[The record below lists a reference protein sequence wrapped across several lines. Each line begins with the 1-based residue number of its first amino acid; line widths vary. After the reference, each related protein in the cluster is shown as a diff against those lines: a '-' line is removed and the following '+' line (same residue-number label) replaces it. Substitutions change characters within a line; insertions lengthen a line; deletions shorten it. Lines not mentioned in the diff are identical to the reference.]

1 MGKNSQRMAFQV
13 DVSTLPSKFSTIFTT
28 LSFPL
33 WLHHCSNS
41 SSNCWQSESESL
53 ETSEDAH
60 IPAISA
66 AFFRTSTASSIPAL
80 TFATRF
86 SPVPALPDTSL
97 LHDPSTCHAKELAAI
112 ARTKTGV
119 KSFIISKRPSKNS
132 RSQKN
137 GGWLWD
143 EPWNNTRRMM
153 RFHLRYSMSTVFNM
167 RDLYTDFFGNFV
179 MLKITMTNLSPS
191 STAV

>member
-1 MGKNSQRMAFQV
+1 MAFQV

-33 WLHHCSNS
+33 WLHYCSNS

-53 ETSEDAH
+53 ETSEDAY

-112 ARTKTGV
+112 ARTKTSV
-119 KSFIISKRPSKNS
+119 KSSIISKRPSKNS

-137 GGWLWD
+137 GVD
-143 EPWNNTRRMM
+143 SE
-153 RFHLRYSMSTVFNM
+153 MSREMIQEEWCVFTS
-167 RDLYTDFFGNFV
+167 DTQCLQCSICEIY
-179 MLKITMTNLSPS
+179 IQIS
-191 STAV
+191 SATSWC